1 MDQDVRTW
9 PEPAPN
15 WPEAKQTW
23 AWGWSFHVYFFTA
36 LYCLVIVRGL
46 FVLFTQGKAFLRSK
60 NHRLVMNSLLL
71 SFGILRLV
79 FFIWDPYGSNPAHTK
94 AELVASIITFGIGTA
109 CLTSSFSF
117 LLLIVLES
125 TRISIAPSKLQSRS
139 FLTGICAVNVLYIMT
154 SDLIVAHFQN
164 AKVMILICQIAFAL
178 WGILVA
184 FGYALAALRLWR
196 NLKAS
201 RQASRF
207 DRDLATEGKKCVRL
221 IKLLCL
227 ASICGAVLFS
237 TVVYSAVGE
246 TSVYS
251 DSEVVNIWPWLAIQS
266 LLRAC
271 EIFMCLLLFIT
282 ALRTNTSSRT
292 NNNDNK
298 VDTMDIKSTQSE
310 KRQNPVS
317 KIVVSVE

>member
-1 MDQDVRTW
+1 MGKDLRTW

-23 AWGWSFHVYFFTA
+23 AWRWSFHVYFFTA

-46 FVLFTQGKAFLRSK
+46 FMLLTKGKVFLRSK
-60 NHRLVMNSLLL
+60 NHRLVMNCLLL
-71 SFGILRLV
+71 FFGILRLV
-79 FFIWDPYGSNPAHTK
+79 FFTWDPYGSSPTRTK
-94 AELVASIITFGIGTA
+94 AEMVASIITFGIGTA

-125 TRISIAPSKLQSRS
+125 TRISLAPSKLQSRS
-139 FLTGICAVNVLYIMT
+139 FLTGVCAVNVLYIIT
-154 SDLIVAHFQN
+154 SDLIVAHFHS

-196 NLKAS
+196 NLRAS
-201 RQASRF
+201 RQASQF
-207 DRDLATEGKKCVRL
+207 DRDLATEGKKFVRL

-237 TVVYSAVGE
+237 TIVFSAVGE
-246 TSVYS
+246 TSVYGE
-251 DSEVVNIWPWLAIQS
+251 SEFVNIWPWLAIQS
-266 LLRAC
+266 LLRGC
-271 EIFMCLLLFIT
+271 EILMCLLIFII
-282 ALRTNTSSRT
+282 ALRSNTSSST
-292 NNNDNK
+292 NNNNNT
-298 VDTMDIKSTQSE
+298 VDTMNIKSTQSE
-310 KRQNPVS
+310 ETREPPF
-317 KIVVSVE
+317 